1 MVKQGVPGYLFFG
14 VLRAPKNFDVWAQDI
29 RGKKK
34 MRIFMRFLL
43 TIYILVILFVSVIVL
58 GCSWGLIQIDY
69 PNMWLNLLYKDN
81 FTILMVSIIVITII
95 LLSLLLMF
103 YGLRK
108 RKPKS
113 ALIKNTGLGGVFISV
128 SAIEE
133 MAMRHIATHEAIRNV
148 KASIKIRDSKAN
160 ISAKIAIAEGANIPE
175 VMLSLQTSLKEH
187 IEVLAGIQVNKIL
200 LLVEKTSQVAKARV
214 E

>member
-1 MVKQGVPGYLFFG
+1 
-14 VLRAPKNFDVWAQDI
+14 
-29 RGKKK
+29 
-34 MRIFMRFLL
+34 MRILMRFLL
-43 TIYILVILFVSVIVL
+43 TIYILVVLFVSVVVL
-58 GCSWGLIQIDY
+58 GCAWEIINDYQPQSWLS
-69 PNMWLNLLYKDN
+69 LLYSDN
-81 FTILMVSIIVITII
+81 LTKIIVSIIVIAVI

-103 YGLRK
+103 YGIRRK
-108 RKPKS
+108 KPKS

-133 MAMRHIATHEAIRNV
+133 MAMRHIASHEAVRNV

-160 ISAKIAIAEGANIPE
+160 ISAKIAIAEGSNIPE
-175 VMLSLQTSLKEH
+175 VLTSLQASLKED